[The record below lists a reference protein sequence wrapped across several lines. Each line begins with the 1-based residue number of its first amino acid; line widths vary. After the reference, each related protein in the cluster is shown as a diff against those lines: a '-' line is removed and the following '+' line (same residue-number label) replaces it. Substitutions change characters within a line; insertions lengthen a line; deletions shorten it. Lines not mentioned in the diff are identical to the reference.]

1 MKMIQ
6 ITGHSMGLLRKYLRW
21 DLVPNKFEN
30 QAQSLQVS
38 AGGSQ
43 GGGGGRQ
50 GVARASSALTVA
62 LAAALLGDQGTT
74 WRQKETGQVHQHDL
88 QTHVPYLKK
97 LICKSLGSFMPS

>member
-1 MKMIQ
+1 MIK
-6 ITGHSMGLLRKYLRW
+6 ITDHYMGLLRKYLRW
-21 DLVPNKFEN
+21 NLVPNKFEN
-30 QAQSLQVS
+30 QVQSLKVS
-38 AGGSQ
+38 ARGSE

-50 GVARASSALTVA
+50 GVARPSSALTVA